1 MNVIYGSFIGK
12 EYDMKLSQEIENK
25 ISDMLCAMTVEEKVG
40 QMQQISYEDFRPEV
54 FDRFCKLGGGSFL
67 HVLGKDADAIRA
79 QAAQTRMKIPP
90 IFGIDAIHGHSLL
103 NGAVIFPSQLACACS
118 WNPDLIEQ
126 MGRVTAREVNADGLD
141 WVFSP
146 VLCIG
151 RDTRW
156 GRVDETFGEDP
167 YLVGVLGAAIVKGYE
182 KDGLVAACVKH
193 YLGYGEATGGR
204 DSYDTEVSMR
214 KIREVFLPPF
224 RKAVEAGA
232 STVMTAYGSV
242 SGVPMTV
249 HRRLLREVLKEE
261 LGFEGFV
268 VTDWYNVGSL
278 RTKQKAVES
287 YRDGVRLAVEAGN
300 DMSMNSY
307 QFYDHAIA
315 LAKSGKLSMEYIDDA
330 VRRILRVKFS
340 LGLFDENKKRLP
352 RVVIGSDEHV
362 EINRRL
368 TRESMVLLE
377 NNGILPLKAQP
388 KRIAVIG
395 PNADDVR
402 AQYGDWT
409 FFSHPHESSADCTP
423 SGDYYTVLR
432 GVRTVFPE
440 SEVVYAK
447 GCDVME
453 HSDDAMLEEAVAL
466 AQSADIVICVIGDC
480 LKQNGESR
488 DRACLELSGRQNEL
502 VRRLKET
509 GRPIVTVLVNGKP
522 LCIGEAVRNSDA
534 VIETFNG
541 GDLGGLCAAELIA
554 GKWNPSGKL
563 PISFPRV
570 SAQIPCY
577 YNQYPGW
584 HGDKYMDAEKGNLY
598 DFGYGLSFTSYAY
611 SDVTL
616 SSATAKAGDVL
627 TVSVD
632 VTNTGDVDGYET
644 VQMYYNDRYSSVL
657 TPERQL
663 CGFQKVFIKAG
674 ETVRVELPLAVNDLS
689 LVNAWEQTVLEPGA
703 FDIMV
708 GGGLKALKTAELIIE

>member
-1 MNVIYGSFIGK
+1 M
-12 EYDMKLSQEIENK
+12 LSE
-25 ISDMLCAMTVEEKVG
+25 MTVEEKVG
-40 QMQQISYEDFRPEV
+40 QMQQVSRESFRPEV
-54 FDRFCKLGGGSFL
+54 FERFCELGGGSFL
-67 HVLGKDADAIRA
+67 HVLGENAGGIRD
-79 QAAQTRMKIPP
+79 QAAKTRMKIPP

-103 NGAVIFPSQLACACS
+103 NGAVIFPSQLAAACS
-118 WNPDLIEQ
+118 WNPELIEE
-126 MGRVTAREVNADGLD
+126 MGQVTAREVNANGLD

-167 YLVGVLGAAIVKGYE
+167 YLVGELGAAIVRGYE
-182 KDGLVAACVKH
+182 KDGLVAACLKH

-224 RKAVEAGA
+224 KKAIEAGA
-232 STVMTAYGSV
+232 STVMTAYGSI
-242 SGVPMTV
+242 SGVPLTV
-249 HRRLLREVLKEE
+249 HRTLLREVLKEE
-261 LGFEGFV
+261 IGFQGFV

-278 RTKQKAVES
+278 RTKQRAVES
-287 YRDGVRLAVEAGN
+287 YHEGVRRSVEAGN

-307 QFYDHAIA
+307 QFYDSAIA
-315 LAKSGKLSMEYIDDA
+315 QAKSGKLSMDYIDDA

-340 LGLFDENKKRLP
+340 LGLFDENRERLP
-352 RVVIGSDEHV
+352 KEVIASAEHIEV
-362 EINRRL
+362 NRKL
-368 TRESMVLLE
+368 TRESLVLLE
-377 NNGILPLKAQP
+377 NNGVLPLKQTP
-388 KRIAVIG
+388 RRIAVIG
-395 PNADDVR
+395 PNADDIR

-409 FFSHPHESSADCTP
+409 FFSHPDAAPADCKP
-423 SGDYYTVLR
+423 LGDYYTLLR
-432 GVRTVFPE
+432 GVRTVFDQ

-447 GCDVME
+447 GCDIME
-453 HSDDAMLEEAVAL
+453 HSDDAMMEEAVAL
-466 AQSADIVICVIGDC
+466 AEMSDIVIVAIGDC

-488 DRACLELSGRQNEL
+488 DRANLELSGRQNEL
-502 VRRLKET
+502 VRRLKAI
-509 GRPIVTVLVNGKP
+509 GKPIITVLVNGKP
-522 LCIGEAVRNSDA
+522 LCIAEAAKNSDA
-534 VIETFNG
+534 VVEMFNG

-563 PISFPRV
+563 PISFPRS

-577 YNQYPGW
+577 YNTYPGW
-584 HGDKYMDAEKGNLY
+584 HGEKYMDVEEGSLY

-611 SDVTL
+611 SDVAL
-616 SSATAKAGDVL
+616 SSSTAKAGDVI

-632 VTNTGDVDGYET
+632 ITNTGDMDGFET
-644 VQMYYNDRYSSVL
+644 VEMYYNDRFSSVL

-663 CGFQKVFIKAG
+663 CGFKKVFIKSG

-689 LVNAWEQTVLEPGA
+689 LIDPEGHSVLESGV

-708 GGGLKALKTAELIIE
+708 GGNLKSLQSAELTIE

>member
-1 MNVIYGSFIGK
+1 
-12 EYDMKLSQEIENK
+12 MKLSKETENK
-25 ISDMLCAMTVEEKVG
+25 ITELLSEMTVEEKVA
-40 QMQQISYEDFRPEV
+40 QMQQVSYESFRPEV
-54 FDRFCKLGGGSFL
+54 FERFCELGGGSFL
-67 HVLGKDADAIRA
+67 HVLGKDADKIRE
-79 QAAQTRMKIPP
+79 QAKKTRMKIPP

-118 WNPDLIEQ
+118 WNPRLIEE

-182 KDGLVAACVKH
+182 QDGLVAACVKH

-214 KIREVFLPPF
+214 KVREIFLPPF
-224 RKAVEAGA
+224 KKAIEAGA
-232 STVMTAYGSV
+232 STVMTAYGSI

-249 HRRLLREVLKEE
+249 HRKLLREILKEE

-278 RTKQKAVES
+278 RTKQKAAES
-287 YRDGVRLAVEAGN
+287 YHEGVRRAVEAGN

-307 QFYDHAIA
+307 QFHDSAIA
-315 LAKSGKLSMEYIDDA
+315 QAKSGALSMEYIDEA

-340 LGLFDENKKRLP
+340 LGLFDEKKQRLP
-352 RVVIGSDEHV
+352 REVIGSSDHIEV
-362 EINRRL
+362 NRRL

-377 NNGILPLKAQP
+377 NNGILPLKEKP
-388 KRIAVIG
+388 RRIAVIG
-395 PNADDVR
+395 PNADEIR

-409 FFSHPHESSADCTP
+409 FFSHPSAAPEDCMPES
-423 SGDYYTVLR
+423 DYYTVLR
-432 GVRTVFPE
+432 GMQTVFPE

-447 GCDVME
+447 GCDIMAY
-453 HSDDAMLEEAVAL
+453 SDDVMMEEAVAL
-466 AQSADIVICVIGDC
+466 ARSADVAVCVIGDC
-480 LKQNGESR
+480 LRQNGESR
-488 DRACLELSGRQNEL
+488 DRANLELSGRQNEL

-509 GRPIVTVLVNGKP
+509 GTPVVTVLINGKP
-522 LCIGEAVRNSDA
+522 LCIGEAVKNSDA
-534 VIETFNG
+534 VIEAFNG
-541 GDLGGLCAAELIA
+541 GDLGGLCVSEMIA

-577 YNQYPGW
+577 YNTYSGW
-584 HGDKYMDAEKGNLY
+584 HGERYMDVEKGNLY
-598 DFGYGLSFTSYAY
+598 DFGWGLSYTTYAY

-616 SSATAKAGDVL
+616 SASSAKAGDVL

-632 VTNTGDVDGYET
+632 VTNTGDMDGYET

-663 CGFQKVFIKAG
+663 CGFKKVFVRSG
-674 ETVRVELPLAVNDLS
+674 ETVRAELVLAVNDLS
-689 LVNAWEQTVLEPGA
+689 LIDPEGKTVLEPGV

-708 GGGLKALKTAELIIE
+708 GGNLQSLRSAELTVE

>member
-1 MNVIYGSFIGK
+1 M
-12 EYDMKLSQEIENK
+12 LSE
-25 ISDMLCAMTVEEKVG
+25 MTVEEKVG
-40 QMQQISYEDFRPEV
+40 QMQQVSRESFRPEV
-54 FDRFCKLGGGSFL
+54 FERFCELGGGSFL
-67 HVLGKDADAIRA
+67 HVLGENAGGIRD
-79 QAAQTRMKIPP
+79 QAAKTRMKIPP

-103 NGAVIFPSQLACACS
+103 NGAVIFPSQLATACS
-118 WNPDLIEQ
+118 WNPELIEE
-126 MGRVTAREVNADGLD
+126 MGQVTAREVNANGLD

-167 YLVGVLGAAIVKGYE
+167 YLVGELGAAIVRGYE
-182 KDGLVAACVKH
+182 KDGLVAACLKH

-224 RKAVEAGA
+224 KKAIEAGA
-232 STVMTAYGSV
+232 STVMTAYGSI
-242 SGVPMTV
+242 SGVPLTV
-249 HRRLLREVLKEE
+249 HRTLLREVLKEE
-261 LGFEGFV
+261 IGFQGFV

-278 RTKQKAVES
+278 RTKQRAVES
-287 YRDGVRLAVEAGN
+287 YHEGVRRSVEAGN

-307 QFYDHAIA
+307 QFYDSAIA
-315 LAKSGKLSMEYIDDA
+315 QAKSGKLSMDYIDDA

-340 LGLFDENKKRLP
+340 LGLFDENRERLP
-352 RVVIGSDEHV
+352 KEVIASAEHIEV
-362 EINRRL
+362 NRKL
-368 TRESMVLLE
+368 TRESLVLLE
-377 NNGILPLKAQP
+377 NNGVLPLRQTP
-388 KRIAVIG
+388 RRIAVIG
-395 PNADDVR
+395 PNADDIR

-409 FFSHPHESSADCTP
+409 FFSHPDAAPADCKP
-423 SGDYYTVLR
+423 LGDYYTLLR
-432 GVRTVFPE
+432 GVRTVFDQ

-447 GCDVME
+447 GCDIME
-453 HSDDAMLEEAVAL
+453 HSDDAMMEEAVAL
-466 AQSADIVICVIGDC
+466 AETSDIVIVAIGDC

-488 DRACLELSGRQNEL
+488 DRANLELSGRQNEL
-502 VRRLKET
+502 VRRLKAI
-509 GRPIVTVLVNGKP
+509 GKPIITVLVNGKP
-522 LCIGEAVRNSDA
+522 LCIAEAVKNSDA
-534 VIETFNG
+534 VVEMFNG

-563 PISFPRV
+563 PISFPRS

-577 YNQYPGW
+577 YNTYPGW
-584 HGDKYMDAEKGNLY
+584 HGEKYMDVEEGSLY

-611 SDVTL
+611 SDVAL
-616 SSATAKAGDVL
+616 SSSTAKAGDVI

-632 VTNTGDVDGYET
+632 ITNTGDMDGFET
-644 VQMYYNDRYSSVL
+644 VEMYYNDRFSSVL

-663 CGFQKVFIKAG
+663 CGFKKVFIKSG

-689 LVNAWEQTVLEPGA
+689 LVNPEGHSVLESGV

-708 GGGLKALKTAELIIE
+708 GGNLKSLQSAELTIE

>member
-1 MNVIYGSFIGK
+1 M
-12 EYDMKLSQEIENK
+12 LSE
-25 ISDMLCAMTVEEKVG
+25 MTVEEKVG
-40 QMQQISYEDFRPEV
+40 QMQQVSRESFRPEV
-54 FDRFCKLGGGSFL
+54 FERFCELGGGSFL
-67 HVLGKDADAIRA
+67 HVLGENAGGIRD
-79 QAAQTRMKIPP
+79 QAAKTRMKIPP

-103 NGAVIFPSQLACACS
+103 NGAVIFPSQLATACS
-118 WNPDLIEQ
+118 WNPELIEE
-126 MGRVTAREVNADGLD
+126 MGQVTAREVNANGLD

-167 YLVGVLGAAIVKGYE
+167 YLVGELGAAIVRGYE
-182 KDGLVAACVKH
+182 KDGLVAACLKH

-224 RKAVEAGA
+224 KKAIEAGA
-232 STVMTAYGSV
+232 STVMTAYGSI
-242 SGVPMTV
+242 SGVPLTV
-249 HRRLLREVLKEE
+249 HRTLLREVLKEE
-261 LGFEGFV
+261 IGFQGFV

-278 RTKQKAVES
+278 RTKQRAVES
-287 YRDGVRLAVEAGN
+287 YHEGVRRSVEAGN

-307 QFYDHAIA
+307 QFYDSAIA
-315 LAKSGKLSMEYIDDA
+315 QAKSGKLSMDYIDDA

-340 LGLFDENKKRLP
+340 LGLFDENRERLP
-352 RVVIGSDEHV
+352 KEVIASAEHIEV
-362 EINRRL
+362 NRKL
-368 TRESMVLLE
+368 TRESLVLLE
-377 NNGILPLKAQP
+377 NNGVLPLRQTP
-388 KRIAVIG
+388 RRIAVIG
-395 PNADDVR
+395 PNADDIR

-409 FFSHPHESSADCTP
+409 FFSHPDAAPADCKP
-423 SGDYYTVLR
+423 LGDYYTLLR
-432 GVRTVFPE
+432 GVRTVFDQ

-447 GCDVME
+447 GCDIME
-453 HSDDAMLEEAVAL
+453 HSDDAMMEEAVAL
-466 AQSADIVICVIGDC
+466 AETSDIVIVAIGDC

-488 DRACLELSGRQNEL
+488 DRANLELSGRQNEL
-502 VRRLKET
+502 VRRLKAI
-509 GRPIVTVLVNGKP
+509 GKPIITVLVNGKP
-522 LCIGEAVRNSDA
+522 LCIAEAVKNSDA
-534 VIETFNG
+534 VVEMFNG

-563 PISFPRV
+563 PISFPRS

-577 YNQYPGW
+577 YNTYPGW
-584 HGDKYMDAEKGNLY
+584 HGEKYMDVEEGSLY

-616 SSATAKAGDVL
+616 SSSTAKAGDVI

-632 VTNTGDVDGYET
+632 ITNTGDMDGFET
-644 VQMYYNDRYSSVL
+644 VEMYYNDRFSSVL

-663 CGFQKVFIKAG
+663 CGFKKVFIKSG

-689 LVNAWEQTVLEPGA
+689 LVDPEGHSVLEPGV

-708 GGGLKALKTAELIIE
+708 GGNLKSLQSAELTIE

>member
-1 MNVIYGSFIGK
+1 
-12 EYDMKLSQEIENK
+12 MKLSKQTEQK
-25 ISDMLCAMTVEEKVG
+25 IAEMLSEMTVEEKIG
-40 QMQQISYEDFRPEV
+40 QMQQISYESFRPEV
-54 FDRFCKLGGGSFL
+54 FERFCDLGAGSFL
-67 HVLGKDADAIRA
+67 HVLGEQAEAIREK
-79 QAAQTRMKIPP
+79 AAQTRMKIPP

-103 NGAVIFPSQLACACS
+103 NGAVIFPSQLSAACS
-118 WNPDLIEQ
+118 WNPDLIEE

-167 YLVGVLGAAIVKGYE
+167 YLVGVLGAAIVRGYE
-182 KDGLVAACVKH
+182 KDGLVAACLKH
-193 YLGYGEATGGR
+193 YIGYGEATGGK

-224 RKAVEAGA
+224 KRAIEAGA
-232 STVMTAYGSV
+232 STVMTAYGSI

-249 HRRLLREVLKEE
+249 HRKLLREILKEE
-261 LGFEGFV
+261 IGFEGFV
-268 VTDWYNVGSL
+268 VTDWYNIGSL

-287 YRDGVRLAVEAGN
+287 YHEGVRRAIEAGN

-307 QFYDHAIA
+307 QFYDSAIA
-315 LAKSGKLSMEYIDDA
+315 QAKTGKLSMDYIDDA

-340 LGLFDENKKRLP
+340 LGLFDENRKRLP
-352 RVVIGSDEHV
+352 RDVIASPEHIEV
-362 EINRRL
+362 NRKL

-377 NNGILPLKAQP
+377 NNGVLPLKQTP
-388 KRIAVIG
+388 RRIAVIG
-395 PNADDVR
+395 PNADNIR

-409 FFSHPHESSADCTP
+409 FFSHPGESAPDCVP
-423 SGDYYTVLR
+423 LGDYYTVLR
-432 GVRTVFPE
+432 GVQAVFSE

-447 GCDVME
+447 GCDIME
-453 HSDDAMLEEAVAL
+453 YSDDSMMEQAIAIAE
-466 AQSADIVICVIGDC
+466 SADVVVVAIGDC
-480 LKQNGESR
+480 LKQNGECR
-488 DRACLELSGRQNEL
+488 DRANLELSGRQNEL

-509 GRPIVTVLVNGKP
+509 GKTVITVLVNGKP
-522 LCIGEAVRNSDA
+522 LCVAEAVRHSDA
-534 VIETFNG
+534 VIEMFNG

-554 GKWNPSGKL
+554 GRFNPSGKL
-563 PISFPRV
+563 PISFPRA

-577 YNQYPGW
+577 YNAYSGW
-584 HGDKYMDAEKGNLY
+584 HADRYMDVEKGNLY

-611 SDVTL
+611 SDVRL
-616 SSATAKAGDVL
+616 SSAVAKAGETV

-632 VTNTGDVDGYET
+632 VTNTGDADGYET

-657 TPERQL
+657 TPEKQL
-663 CGFQKVFIKAG
+663 CGFKKVFIRAG
-674 ETVRVELPLAVNDLS
+674 ETVCVEMPLAVSELS
-689 LVNAWEQTVLEPGA
+689 LVDADQQSVLESGV

-708 GGGLKALKTAELIIE
+708 GGGLQSLKSTELMIE

>member
-1 MNVIYGSFIGK
+1 M
-12 EYDMKLSQEIENK
+12 LSE
-25 ISDMLCAMTVEEKVG
+25 MTVEEKVG
-40 QMQQISYEDFRPEV
+40 QMQQVSRESFRPEV
-54 FDRFCKLGGGSFL
+54 FERFCELGGGSFL
-67 HVLGKDADAIRA
+67 HVLGENAGGIRD
-79 QAAQTRMKIPP
+79 QAAKTRMKIPP

-103 NGAVIFPSQLACACS
+103 NGAVIFPSQLATACS
-118 WNPDLIEQ
+118 WNPELIEE
-126 MGRVTAREVNADGLD
+126 MGQVTAREVNANGLD

-167 YLVGVLGAAIVKGYE
+167 YLVGELGAAIVRGYE
-182 KDGLVAACVKH
+182 KDRLVAACLKH

-224 RKAVEAGA
+224 KKAIEAGA
-232 STVMTAYGSV
+232 STVMTAYGSI
-242 SGVPMTV
+242 SGVPLTV
-249 HRRLLREVLKEE
+249 HRTLLREVLKEE
-261 LGFEGFV
+261 IGFQGFV

-278 RTKQKAVES
+278 RTKQRAVES
-287 YRDGVRLAVEAGN
+287 YHEGVRRSVEAGN

-307 QFYDHAIA
+307 QFYDSAIA
-315 LAKSGKLSMEYIDDA
+315 QAKSGKLSMDYIDDA

-340 LGLFDENKKRLP
+340 LGLFDENRERLP
-352 RVVIGSDEHV
+352 KEVIASAEHIEV
-362 EINRRL
+362 NRKL
-368 TRESMVLLE
+368 TRESLVLLE
-377 NNGILPLKAQP
+377 NNGVLPLRQTP
-388 KRIAVIG
+388 RRIAVIG
-395 PNADDVR
+395 PNADDIR

-409 FFSHPHESSADCTP
+409 FFSHPDAAPADCKP
-423 SGDYYTVLR
+423 LGDYYTLLR
-432 GVRTVFPE
+432 GVRTVFDQ

-447 GCDVME
+447 GCDIME
-453 HSDDAMLEEAVAL
+453 HSDDAMMEEAVAL
-466 AQSADIVICVIGDC
+466 AETSDIVIVAIGDC

-488 DRACLELSGRQNEL
+488 DRANLELSGRQNEL
-502 VRRLKET
+502 VRRLKAI
-509 GRPIVTVLVNGKP
+509 GKPIITVLVNGKP
-522 LCIGEAVRNSDA
+522 LCIAEAVKNSDA
-534 VIETFNG
+534 VVEMFNG

-563 PISFPRV
+563 PISFPRS

-577 YNQYPGW
+577 YNTYPGW
-584 HGDKYMDAEKGNLY
+584 HGEKYMDVEEGSLY

-611 SDVTL
+611 SDVAL
-616 SSATAKAGDVL
+616 SSSTAKAGDVI

-632 VTNTGDVDGYET
+632 ITNTGDMDGFET
-644 VQMYYNDRYSSVL
+644 VEMYYNDRFSSVL

-663 CGFQKVFIKAG
+663 CGFKKVFIKSG

-689 LVNAWEQTVLEPGA
+689 LIDPEGHSVLEPGV

-708 GGGLKALKTAELIIE
+708 GGNLKSLQSAELTIE

>member
-1 MNVIYGSFIGK
+1 
-12 EYDMKLSQEIENK
+12 MKLSVEIENK
-25 ISDMLCAMTVEEKVG
+25 ITEMLSEMTVEEKVG
-40 QMQQISYEDFRPEV
+40 QMQQVSYESFRPEV
-54 FDRFCKLGGGSFL
+54 FARFCELGGGSFL
-67 HVLGKDADAIRA
+67 HVLGENAGAIRD
-79 QAAQTRMKIPP
+79 QAARTRMKIPP

-103 NGAVIFPSQLACACS
+103 NGAVIFPSQLAAACS
-118 WNPDLIEQ
+118 WNPELIEE
-126 MGRVTAREVNADGLD
+126 MGQVTAREVNANGLD

-151 RDTRW
+151 RDPRW

-167 YLVGVLGAAIVKGYE
+167 YLVGELGAAIVRGYE
-182 KDGLVAACVKH
+182 KDGLVAACLKH

-232 STVMTAYGSV
+232 STVMTAYGSI

-249 HRRLLREVLKEE
+249 HRTLLREVLKEE
-261 LGFEGFV
+261 IGFQGFI
-268 VTDWYNVGSL
+268 VTDWCNVGAL
-278 RTKQKAVES
+278 RTKQRAAES
-287 YRDGVRLAVEAGN
+287 FHEGVRRAIEAGN

-307 QFYDHAIA
+307 QFHDSAIA
-315 LAKSGKLSMEYIDDA
+315 QVKSGKISMDYIDDA

-340 LGLFDENKKRLP
+340 LGLFDENRERLP
-352 RVVIGSDEHV
+352 KDVIASSAHIEV
-362 EINRRL
+362 NRKL
-368 TRESMVLLE
+368 TRESLVLLE
-377 NNGILPLKAQP
+377 NNGVLPLKQTP

-395 PNADDVR
+395 PNADDIR

-409 FFSHPHESSADCTP
+409 FFSHPEASPADCKP
-423 SGDYYTVLR
+423 LGDFYTLLR
-432 GVRTVFPE
+432 GVQTVFDQ

-447 GCDVME
+447 GCDIME
-453 HSDDAMLEEAVAL
+453 YSDDAMMAEAL
-466 AQSADIVICVIGDC
+466 ALAESADIVIVAIGDC
-480 LKQNGESR
+480 LKQNGEAR
-488 DRACLELSGRQNEL
+488 DRANLELSGRQNEL
-502 VRRLKET
+502 VRRLKAL
-509 GRPIVTVLVNGKP
+509 GKPIVTVLVNGKP
-522 LCIGEAVRNSDA
+522 LCIAEAVKNSDA
-534 VIETFNG
+534 VIEMFNG
-541 GDLGGLCAAELIA
+541 GDLGGLCAAEMIA

-563 PISFPRV
+563 PISFPRS

-577 YNQYPGW
+577 YNTYPGW
-584 HGDKYMDAEKGNLY
+584 HGDKYMDVEAGSLY

-616 SSATAKAGDVL
+616 SAPTAKVGDTL

-632 VTNTGDVDGYET
+632 VTNTGDMDGFET
-644 VQMYYNDRYSSVL
+644 VEMYCNDRFSSVL

-663 CGFQKVFIKAG
+663 CGFKKVFIKSG

-689 LVNAWEQTVLEPGA
+689 LIDPDGWSVLEPGA

-708 GGGLKALKTAELIIE
+708 GGNLKSLKSAELIVE